1 MHLLFGDKDLL
12 GFRKLIFHDTSIL
25 RYLIYT
31 NQYQFSHFEIHIR
44 DAKYRLLR
52 NFLDNLIDLAIE
64 YLCKL

>member
-25 RYLIYT
+25 RYLICT
-31 NQYQFSHFEIHIR
+31 NQYQFSQFEIHNR
-44 DAKYRLLR
+44 E